1 MDKVS
6 PAEINLIVEEMD
18 GIAVE
23 FQGKGLQERDVVGHD
38 FFIRKIKLMANYRIH
53 MIV

>member
-23 FQGKGLQERDVVGHD
+23 FQGKGLQERYVVGHD